1 MLFVVPE
8 WYAANLDLFRAIQNL
23 YVPESFA
30 LQAADATLEIKDLAV
45 NDMRSK
51 ITIRSVRISVLA
63 DPLRSIYHN
72 RDCKAVVLAS
82 VFDQALAIFSAN
94 VSRVHNGEF
103 SASEPL
109 ADHGISR
116 ATAYRYVAEAVD
128 VLSAQAPGLDEALAR
143 ALEEGV
149 PYVILDGKIF
159 ETDRLGETVTSVKG
173 GETDAWYSG
182 KKHRPGANVQAVVL
196 PSGLPIWTSEAE
208 PGHVHDITAARAR
221 ALPLL
226 YRAAAAGMP
235 TLADGGYEGAG
246 IGIHVPVKN
255 PGGNQQLDP
264 DNRTRNSLLR
274 GLRSQG
280 ERGFALISQRWT
292 TLQRITASPRRT
304 TEIVRAALVLTQ
316 FEHKYLS

>member
-1 MLFVVPE
+1 MIV
-8 WYAANLDLFRAIQNL
+8 YR
-23 YVPESFA
+23 
-30 LQAADATLEIKDLAV
+30 ATLDVPAELLRFVTRLLILERRLLGTPAGSRCLTCREQAILALRWFRDRTRPDRLAV
-45 NDMRSK
+45 
-51 ITIRSVRISVLA
+51 
-63 DPLRSIYHN
+63 
-72 RDCKAVVLAS
+72 DC
-82 VFDQALAIFSAN
+82 
-94 VSRVHNGEF
+94 
-103 SASEPL
+103 
-109 ADHGISR
+109 GISR
-116 ATAYRYVAEAVD
+116 ATAYRYVAEAVA
-128 VLSAQAPGLDEALAR
+128 VLSARAPGLDEALKR
-143 ALEEGV
+143 ALDESV

-173 GETDAWYSG
+173 EEIDAWYSG
-182 KKHRPGANVQAVVL
+182 KKHRPGANVQAVTL

-208 PGHVHDITAARAR
+208 PGHVHDITAARAH

-226 YRAAAAGMP
+226 YRAAADGMP
-235 TLADGGYEGAG
+235 TLADGGYDGAG

-280 ERGFALISQRWT
+280 ERGFALLSQRWT

-316 FEHKYLS
+316 FEHKYLG